1 MVELTTSESGGAL
14 DLTPNPAFPTAK
26 LVERRDMTED
36 LMVIKLEPSELFK
49 FKAGQYC
56 TLGLG
61 KIERA
66 YSIVSAPYEKHL
78 EIFVELVPDGELT
91 PKMWDLKVGDYMSV
105 RPRAKGIFTMDKK
118 MHHHFMLSTVT
129 GLAPSISMVRQ
140 YLYDGGHE
148 GDANGNNEKHVFYI
162 MYGASYLDEL
172 TYDVELNDLAAKHPD
187 VVKFVPT
194 ISRPTEDRNSGWTG
208 VTGRVNTIAEEY
220 LAKFDLPKDDTKV
233 YACGHPGMIEDVKEK
248 LPPQGW
254 NFVEER
260 FWKP

>member
-1 MVELTTSESGGAL
+1 MVEVTTSGQAGTP
-14 DLTPNPAFPTAK
+14 DLNPNPAFPTAT
-26 LVERRDMTED
+26 LVERKDMTED
-36 LMVIKLEPSELFK
+36 LMVIKLEPSEKFT

-66 YSIVSAPYEKHL
+66 YSIASAPYEKYL
-78 EIFVELVPDGELT
+78 EIFVELVPEGELT
-91 PKMWDLKVGDYMSV
+91 PKMWEMKIGDSMSV

-129 GLAPSISMVRQ
+129 GLAPSMSMVRQ
-140 YLYDGGHE
+140 YLHDGADDG
-148 GDANGNNEKHVFYI
+148 HVFYI
-162 MYGASYLDEL
+162 MYGASYVDEL
-172 TYDVELNDLAAKHPD
+172 TYDAELMELADKHPET
-187 VVKFVPT
+187 VKFVPT
-194 ISRPTEDRNSGWTG
+194 ISRPTEARNADWGG
-208 VTGRVNTIAEEY
+208 ETGRVNTIAEEY

-233 YACGHPGMIEDVKEK
+233 YACGHPGMIEDVKAK
-248 LPPQGW
+248 VTPQGW

>member
-1 MVELTTSESGGAL
+1 MVEVTTPESGGAP
-14 DLTPNPAFPTAK
+14 DLTPNPAFPTAT

-36 LMVIKLEPSELFK
+36 LMVIKLEPSEQFDFK
-49 FKAGQYC
+49 PGQYC

-66 YSIVSAPYEKHL
+66 YSIVSAPCEDNL

-91 PKMWDLKVGDYMSV
+91 PKMWDLKLGDKMSV
-105 RPRAKGIFTMDKK
+105 RPRAKGIFVQDKK

-140 YLYDGGHE
+140 YLQEGGPDGE
-148 GDANGNNEKHVFYI
+148 NGKHIFYI
-162 MYGASYLDEL
+162 MYGASYIDEL
-172 TYDVELNDLAAKHPD
+172 TYDLEFAELAGKHPD

-194 ISRPTEDRNSGWTG
+194 ISRPTEERNNGWSG
-208 VTGRVNTIAEEY
+208 VTGRVNSIAEEY

-233 YACGHPGMIEDVKEK
+233 YACGHPGMIEEMKEK

-254 NFVEER
+254 SFIEER

>member
-1 MVELTTSESGGAL
+1 MVEATTAGSGNII
-14 DLTPNPAFPTAK
+14 DLTPNPAFPTAT
-26 LVERRDMTED
+26 LVERREMTED
-36 LMVIKLEPSELFK
+36 LMVIKLKVSEKFDFK
-49 FKAGQYC
+49 PGQYC

-91 PKMWDLKVGDYMSV
+91 PKMWALKPGDKMSI
-105 RPRAKGIFTMDKK
+105 RPRAKGIFVQDKK

-129 GLAPSISMVRQ
+129 GVAPSMSMVRQ
-140 YLYDGGHE
+140 YLHGGE
-148 GDANGNNEKHVFYI
+148 DTGQVFYI
-162 MYGASYLDEL
+162 MYGASYVDEL
-172 TYDVELNDLAAKHPD
+172 TYDTEFNEMAAKHPS

-194 ISRPTEDRNSGWTG
+194 ISRPTEERNAGWTG

-233 YACGHPGMIEDVKEK
+233 YACGHPGMIEEMKEK

-254 NFVEER
+254 NFIEER

>member
-1 MVELTTSESGGAL
+1 MVEVSTPESGGAP
-14 DLTPNPAFPTAK
+14 DLTPNPAFPTAT

-36 LMVIKLEPSELFK
+36 LMVIKLEPSEHFDFK
-49 FKAGQYC
+49 PGQYC

-66 YSIVSAPYEKHL
+66 YSIVSAPYEDNL

-91 PKMWDLKVGDYMSV
+91 PKMWDLKLGDKMSV
-105 RPRAKGIFTMDKK
+105 RPRAKGIFVQDKK

-129 GLAPSISMVRQ
+129 GVAPSMSMVRQ
-140 YLYDGGHE
+140 YLHDGGAE
-148 GDANGNNEKHVFYI
+148 GTGEKHVFYI
-162 MYGASYLDEL
+162 MYGASYVDEL
-172 TYDVELNDLAAKHPD
+172 TYDVEFADLAEKHPD
-187 VVKFVPT
+187 LVKFVPT
-194 ISRPTEDRNSGWTG
+194 ISRPTESRNNGWTG

-233 YACGHPGMIEDVKEK
+233 YACGHPGMIEEMKEK

-254 NFVEER
+254 NFIEER